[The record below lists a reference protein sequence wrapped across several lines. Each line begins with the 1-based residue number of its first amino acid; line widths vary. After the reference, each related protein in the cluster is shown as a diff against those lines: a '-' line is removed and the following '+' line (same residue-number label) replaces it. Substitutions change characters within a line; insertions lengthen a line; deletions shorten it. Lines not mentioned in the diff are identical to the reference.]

1 MKKILNYLLLPTNM
15 WRLGNQYNDIQH
27 NDTQHK
33 RLFET
38 LSKTTLSIMKLSVK
52 GLFETF
58 GKNDAQHNNI
68 KYNDNQVKGYICDT
82 HHNDIQ
88 HNDTQYK
95 ALVCDT

>member
-1 MKKILNYLLLPTNM
+1 
-15 WRLGNQYNDIQH
+15 
-27 NDTQHK
+27 
-33 RLFET
+33 
-38 LSKTTLSIMKLSVK
+38 MKLSVK